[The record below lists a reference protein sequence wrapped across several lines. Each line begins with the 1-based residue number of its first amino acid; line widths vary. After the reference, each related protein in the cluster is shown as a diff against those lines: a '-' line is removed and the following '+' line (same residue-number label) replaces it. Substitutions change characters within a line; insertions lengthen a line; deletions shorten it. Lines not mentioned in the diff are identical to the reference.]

1 MIGHIG
7 VHPLISIEWWVTRVV
22 GWSVVVLPVPVA
34 EFGVTRIGWLSEG
47 VSSLLVISGI
57 RSGDVV
63 LSVVPGLLVVI
74 VWAVCGWRSVV
85 LLELPILWE
94 V

>member
-7 VHPLISIEWWVTRVV
+7 VHPLVSIEWWVTRV
-22 GWSVVVLPVPVA
+22 GWFVVILSVSVV
-34 EFGVTRIGWLSEG
+34 EFGVTRIGWLSGG
-47 VSSLLVISGI
+47 VSNLLVISGI
-57 RSGDVV
+57 RPGDVV
-63 LSVVPGLLVVI
+63 FSVVPGLLIVI